1 MIELVLLVGGILVYA
16 SLNKRIVTLQR
27 EVAELHAM
35 LAGRRPAQDEP
46 ARLRPA
52 TVERDPPTAPVS
64 PWEHSPV
71 APREPVEPA
80 EPIERA
86 EPRETARIALPE
98 FSLEKLIGGQLP
110 IWIGGA
116 ALVLAGFFLVR
127 LTIESGLL
135 GPVARTILAAL
146 FAVAL
151 IVLSELA
158 RNLRWTRDDH
168 RVAQALAGA
177 GVASGYAT
185 LYIAAAL
192 YHLIAPLP
200 AFVLMLLVTAGAL
213 GLALRHGP
221 PTAIMALIG
230 GFVAPLVAGFD
241 AAGVGPLLVYL
252 ALFTAA
258 LFALAV
264 QRGWGWLALAAA
276 LAGFGWINF
285 LIYALARQDLAGVGA
300 FAVLLAVGCS
310 AALPATGLRS
320 IGLRL
325 APLLA
330 GLLQLL
336 VLAPSLDFDGLAWSF
351 YLVLAAATL
360 FLAWRD
366 ARYLPGTIAALAL
379 TLLLEA
385 TALLQPERSAT
396 PIAIAIA
403 TLIFAVPG
411 HILLRRSTS
420 WAALAIAGTAAPLLV
435 AQICAPGLMP
445 LWGWILLELA
455 AAALVLWAGWRLRNA
470 AHDIALV
477 AATCVAGL
485 MAATGLGQAVPFTW
499 LALPLTIVM
508 LSLGGWAR
516 LLDRKRLYALPTAAF
531 VAALLAASPV
541 LWRNLHAIVESL
553 TGTPYVYALLP
564 TTGAMLR
571 ALPAISVGAFLLLAD
586 PRQFARARAPIASA
600 ALAIGL
606 LALYTL
612 AKQPLAISHEQS
624 FVAWGFAERAL
635 ITQALMASGWL
646 LLRHGR
652 LAPFGWGLLATGFFR
667 LVWFDWLICNPAF
680 TPQWIGGL
688 PLLNLA
694 TLHFAL
700 AAFWLWTLP
709 RTAMAGHGE
718 RIAAA
723 IATIATLM
731 ATVRQ
736 AAHGAIFTGPVT
748 TFENGGYSAVLL
760 LLALFWLWR
769 GIHSGA
775 RDLRIFGLGLLTI
788 VTFKVFLV
796 DASALDGVLRIL
808 SFLGLGLA
816 LIGIGWAYNRFLG
829 GRSDAEEATSE
840 LQSSP

>member
-27 EVAELHAM
+27 EVADLHAM
-35 LAGRRPAQDEP
+35 LAGRRSEHEEP

-52 TVERDPPTAPVS
+52 TVARDTPTAPVS
-64 PWEHSPV
+64 PSEH
-71 APREPVEPA
+71 APAAPAGATEPVEPTEPNVSA
-80 EPIERA
+80 EPH
-86 EPRETARIALPE
+86 ETARIALPE
-98 FSLEKLIGGQLP
+98 FSFEKLVGGQLP

-151 IVLSELA
+151 IILSELA
-158 RNLRWTRDDH
+158 RNLHWTRDDP
-168 RVAQALAGA
+168 RVAQAFAGA

-200 AFVLMLLVTAGAL
+200 AFVLMLVVTAGAL
-213 GLALRHGP
+213 ALALRHGP

-252 ALFTAA
+252 TLFTAA

-320 IGLRL
+320 IWLRL

-336 VLAPSLDFDGLAWSF
+336 VLAPSLQFDALAWSF
-351 YLVLAAATL
+351 YLLLAAATL

-366 ARYLPGTIAALAL
+366 ARYLPGTIAALGL
-379 TLLLEA
+379 TLVLEA
-385 TALLQPERSAT
+385 TALVQPERSAT
-396 PIAIAIA
+396 PAAIAIA
-403 TLIFAVPG
+403 TLLFAVPG
-411 HILLRRSTS
+411 HLLLRRSAS

-435 AQICAPGLMP
+435 AQICAPSLLP
-445 LWGWILLELA
+445 LWGWILLELI
-455 AAALVLWAGWRLRNA
+455 AAALVLFSGWRLRDSA
-470 AHDIALV
+470 DDRSLT

-485 MAATGLGQAVPFTW
+485 MAAVGLGQAVPFAW

-508 LSLGGWAR
+508 LGLGGWAR
-516 LLDRKRLYALPTAAF
+516 LLGRERLFALPTPAFLAA
-531 VAALLAASPV
+531 VLAASPV
-541 LWRNLHAIVESL
+541 LWQNLHAIVDSL
-553 TGTPYVYALLP
+553 TGMPFPYALLP
-564 TTGAMLR
+564 ATGDMLR
-571 ALPAISVGAFLLLAD
+571 ALPAIAVGAFLLLAD
-586 PRQFARARAPIASA
+586 PRQFHRARAPVAFA
-600 ALAIGL
+600 ALTIGL

-612 AKQPLAISHEQS
+612 AKQPLAILDQET
-624 FVAWGFAERAL
+624 FLAWGFAERAL
-635 ITQALMASGWL
+635 ITQALMAAGWL
-646 LLRHGR
+646 LLRRGR
-652 LAPFGWGLLATGFFR
+652 LAPFGLSLLATGYFR
-667 LVWFDWLICNPAF
+667 FVWFDWLILNPAF
-680 TPQWIGGL
+680 SPQWVGGL
-688 PLLNLA
+688 PLLNLV
-694 TLHFAL
+694 TIHFAL
-700 AAFWLWTLP
+700 AAFWLWSLSRNVMQGHAV
-709 RTAMAGHGE
+709 RT
-718 RIAAA
+718 AAA
-723 IATIATLM
+723 IASIAALLV
-731 ATVRQ
+731 AVRQ
-736 AAHGAIFTGPVT
+736 AAHGALLTGPVT
-748 TFENGGYSAVLL
+748 TLENGGYSAALL
-760 LLALFWLWR
+760 LLSLFWLWR
-769 GIHSGA
+769 GIHTGA
-775 RDLRIFGLGLLTI
+775 RDLRIFGLGLLTL

-796 DASALDGVLRIL
+796 DAAALDGVLRIL
-808 SFLGLGLA
+808 SLLGLGLA
-816 LIGIGWAYNRFLG
+816 LIGIGWAYSRFLG
-829 GRSDAEEATSE
+829 ARSVAPPEA
-840 LQSSP
+840 QPSP